1 MRIRS
6 GCILI
11 ENEKVA
17 LIERHRAGLH
27 YFTFPGGGV
36 AEGES
41 HEQAAVREMEEE
53 TGLQVKIV
61 CRIADV
67 HFHKNLQP
75 FFLVERLTGEF
86 GTGSGEEYGEYDPVH
101 GSYHPVWMS
110 VSEILSN
117 KVVPRALAKIV
128 LLSVIEGWP
137 EETVIILENK
147 N

>member
-1 MRIRS
+1 MRIRA

-41 HEQAAVREMEEE
+41 HEQAAIREMEEE

-61 CRIADV
+61 RKIADV

-75 FFLVERLTGEF
+75 YFLVEKIAGKF
-86 GTGSGEEYGEYDPVH
+86 GTGLGEEYGEYDFVH

-117 KVVPRALAKIV
+117 KVVPRALAEIV
-128 LLSVIEGWP
+128 LLSVKEGWP
-137 EETVIILENK
+137 EETVIILEK
-147 N
+147 NN